1 MCRIAAA
8 VFLVLATSFELYP
21 FLRKLFADGDY
32 PRKTFA
38 SHVCAV
44 RYSSALRL
52 NMADGF
58 KILSRRWV
66 VDRNIDLLNPCRR
79 VATNLSIA
87 VAPPW
92 CRASCFNQ
100 ADAAQIGPLS
110 LGLANTL
117 SGQREDG
124 AGRRA
129 GTGRIPECR
138 PSGRSGP
145 CDRPLKRWLA
155 DRQQI
160 GLAYRQVANL
170 WSPDPV
176 PNGEAVH
183 PFAGAKRL
191 TRERCL

>member
-79 VATNLSIA
+79 VATEFEYRS
-87 VAPPW
+87 
-92 CRASCFNQ
+92 RAALVSCV
-100 ADAAQIGPLS
+100 L
-110 LGLANTL
+110 L
-117 SGQREDG
+117 
-124 AGRRA
+124 
-129 GTGRIPECR
+129 
-138 PSGRSGP
+138 
-145 CDRPLKRWLA
+145 
-155 DRQQI
+155 
-160 GLAYRQVANL
+160 
-170 WSPDPV
+170 
-176 PNGEAVH
+176 
-183 PFAGAKRL
+183 
-191 TRERCL
+191 